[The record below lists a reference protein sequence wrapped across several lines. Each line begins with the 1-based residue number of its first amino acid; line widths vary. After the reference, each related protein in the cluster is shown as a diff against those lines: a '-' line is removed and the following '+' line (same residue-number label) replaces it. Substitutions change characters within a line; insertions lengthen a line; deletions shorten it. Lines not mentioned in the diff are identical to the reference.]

1 MNERM
6 AGSKRGVPVKKSISP
21 RKAAATNFRNV
32 SPAMRTENVTI
43 PVGDLPMPA
52 YVARPDADRAP
63 AVIVLQ
69 EIFGVNEDM
78 RALTELVASAGYL
91 AVAPALFHR
100 TDPAFDAG
108 HDEAGFAKGRAAR
121 EATQPETLI
130 ADLEATVAWLR
141 AEPQVEGGIA
151 TWGFCFGG
159 SVAFL
164 SATLP
169 SIAAAV
175 SFYGGQIA
183 GGPRFIDAFADTLR
197 APVFFAFGGK
207 DQFITPDAIREI
219 EQRLTALGKPFELRV
234 YADEDH
240 GFFRQGPAGNA
251 GSADVWPRVLAF
263 LDEHLRTP

>member
-1 MNERM
+1 
-6 AGSKRGVPVKKSISP
+6 
-21 RKAAATNFRNV
+21 
-32 SPAMRTENVTI
+32 MRSETVTI
-43 PVGDLPMPA
+43 PVGDLRMPA
-52 YVARPDADRAP
+52 YVVRPEADRAP

-69 EIFGVNEDM
+69 EIFGVNDDM

-91 AVAPALFHR
+91 AVASALFHR
-100 TDPAFDAG
+100 TDPAFEAG

-130 ADLEATVAWLR
+130 ADVEATVAWLR
-141 AEPQVEGGIA
+141 AQPQCDGGIA

-169 SIAAAV
+169 SIDAAV

-183 GGPRFIDAFADTLR
+183 GGPRFIDAFADKLR

-207 DQFITPDAIREI
+207 DQFITPDMIHEI
-219 EQRLTALGKPFELRV
+219 EQRLTALAKPFELHV
-234 YADEDH
+234 YQDEDH
-240 GFFRQGPAGNA
+240 GFFRNGPTGNE
-251 GSADVWPRVLAF
+251 GSADVWPRVRAF
-263 LDEHLRTP
+263 LDGALSAP

>member
-1 MNERM
+1 MRSE
-6 AGSKRGVPVKKSISP
+6 
-21 RKAAATNFRNV
+21 TV
-32 SPAMRTENVTI
+32 SI
-43 PVGDLPMPA
+43 PVGDLRMPA

-69 EIFGVNEDM
+69 EIFGVDDDM

-100 TDPAFDAG
+100 TDPAFEAH

-130 ADLEATVAWLR
+130 ADVEATVAWLR
-141 AEPQVEGGIA
+141 AQPGFGGGIA

-169 SIAAAV
+169 SIDAAV

-183 GGPRFIDAFADTLR
+183 GGPRFIDAFAGTLR

-207 DQFITPDAIREI
+207 DQFITVEMIREI
-219 EQRLTALGKPFELRV
+219 EQRLTALKKPFEMHV
-234 YADEDH
+234 YDEEDH

-251 GSADVWPRVLAF
+251 GSADVWPRVRAF
-263 LDEHLRTP
+263 LNDHLRTGAAAG

>member
-1 MNERM
+1 
-6 AGSKRGVPVKKSISP
+6 
-21 RKAAATNFRNV
+21 
-32 SPAMRTENVTI
+32 
-43 PVGDLPMPA
+43 MPA

-69 EIFGVNEDM
+69 EIFGVNDDM
-78 RALTELVASAGYL
+78 RALADLVASAGYL

-100 TDPAFDAG
+100 TDPAFEAA
-108 HDEAGFAKGRAAR
+108 HDEAGYAKGRAAR

-141 AEPQVEGGIA
+141 AQPQFEGGIA

-169 SIAAAV
+169 SVDAAV

-183 GGPRFIDAFADTLR
+183 GGPRYIDAFADKLR
-197 APVFFAFGGK
+197 APIFFAFGGK
-207 DQFITPDAIREI
+207 DQFITPEAIHEI
-219 EQRLTALGKPFELRV
+219 EQRLTASGKSFELRV
-234 YADEDH
+234 YEHEDH
-240 GFFRQGPAGNA
+240 GFFREGPAGNA
-251 GSADVWPRVLAF
+251 GSADVWPRVRAF
-263 LDEHLRTP
+263 LAEHR